1 MVGLINQYFTF
12 SSGLTVFIHH
22 SRRLDHPGAVKGLS
36 KRLLVHMES
45 LCYQVGVG
53 GGCRWSTDHS
63 VTAECA
69 LTCEGSTT
77 FAGIWVTRSAWRCF
91 YGLQ

>member
-1 MVGLINQYFTF
+1 MVGLINQYCTF

-53 GGCRWSTDHS
+53 GGVDGVQITPSQLN
-63 VTAECA
+63 V
-69 LTCEGSTT
+69 L
-77 FAGIWVTRSAWRCF
+77 
-91 YGLQ
+91 

>member
-1 MVGLINQYFTF
+1 MTLNRLYFSMVGLINQYFIF

-53 GGCRWSTDHS
+53 GGVDGAQIPPSQLNVLRHVKAAPPW
-63 VTAECA
+63 
-69 LTCEGSTT
+69 LG
-77 FAGIWVTRSAWRCF
+77 
-91 YGLQ
+91 YG